1 MKCFNCGEFTLL
13 GFCDK
18 CKNNLKEF
26 SLGVRVLDKNFK
38 VYSFY
43 KYEQIKHLLYSKHHF
58 YGYFVFNMLAKL
70 SFKKF
75 ENFFNPDL
83 KINAIALDDKVENMF
98 YSHSAILLRYLKSK
112 SIQPIYSALHAKSN
126 VKYSGKNIQFRQKN
140 KRNFKLLKKI
150 NHPVIL
156 VDDIVTSGSSL
167 LEAKEL
173 LEKNKIFV
181 LFALVLADAK
191 E

>member
-1 MKCFNCGEFTLL
+1 MKCFNCEEFALL

-18 CKNNLKEF
+18 CKENLKEL
-26 SLGVRVLDKNFK
+26 SLSIRMLDKNFK

-75 ENFFNPDL
+75 KHFFNPDI
-83 KINAIALDDKVENMF
+83 KINAIALDDKVENLL

-112 SIQPIYSALHAKSN
+112 NIKPVYGALHAQSN
-126 VKYSGKNIQFRQKN
+126 VKYSGQNMQFRQQN
-140 KRNFKLLKKI
+140 KRNYKLLKKI

-156 VDDIVTSGSSL
+156 VDDVVTSGSSL